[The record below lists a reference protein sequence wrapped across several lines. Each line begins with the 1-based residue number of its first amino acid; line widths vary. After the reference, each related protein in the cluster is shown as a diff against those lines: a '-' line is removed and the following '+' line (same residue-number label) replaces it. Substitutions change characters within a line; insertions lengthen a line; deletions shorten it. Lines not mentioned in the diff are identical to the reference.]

1 MSTFKEIISRVNEM
15 KPNVFSQQTK
25 LNWLTSLNG
34 KLAADIFLMDINEI
48 RALPQGDEALD
59 SQPLVGFPH
68 EEIYEEYLIAKIDAA
83 NGEAREYQ
91 NRMQVYD
98 SYYSNFVTW
107 FKATYDP
114 VQGDTNDHGI
124 CPKLPTYYI
133 TAYGM
138 AVMCGYQG
146 TIQEWLASLKGDP
159 GVSPTIDVA
168 EIPGGNRVT
177 VTDAKGERS
186 FDVMNGAGAVSSV
199 NGVMPLGNGNVELSA
214 ADVGARPNTWTP
226 TAADVGARPNTWTPT
241 AADVGARPNTWTP
254 TADDVGARANDWL
267 PTLTEIGA
275 QAQHKSVTVVLLAA
289 GWANLKQSIAVAG
302 VKGAPEENDVDIAAA
317 PESRTAYLEN
327 GVHCYAQENGSLSF
341 ACDDVPAADLTVN
354 IRIWD

>member
-34 KLAADIFLMDINEI
+34 KLAADIFLMDIKEI

-114 VQGDTNDHGI
+114 VQGDPNDHGI

-138 AVMCGYQG
+138 AVMCGYRG

-159 GVSPTIDVA
+159 GVSPTIDV
-168 EIPGGNRVT
+168 EQIPGGHRVT
-177 VTDAKGERS
+177 VTDAKGESS
-186 FDVMNGAGAVSSV
+186 FDVMNGTGAVSSV

-214 ADVGARPNTWTP
+214 ADVGARP
-226 TAADVGARPNTWTPT
+226 DTWTPT

-254 TADDVGARANDWL
+254 TADNVGARANDWL